1 MGEKEIKLTA
11 EEKAIR
17 AKEDELFDK
26 LKAPP
31 AKLEGIMDIL
41 GDEEKSD
48 SLAVQR
54 ATENSK
60 RRKLDQE
67 KSSALKRASFG
78 K

>member
-1 MGEKEIKLTA
+1 MKRIVMGEKEIKLTA

-48 SLAVQR
+48 
-54 ATENSK
+54 
-60 RRKLDQE
+60 
-67 KSSALKRASFG
+67 
-78 K
+78 